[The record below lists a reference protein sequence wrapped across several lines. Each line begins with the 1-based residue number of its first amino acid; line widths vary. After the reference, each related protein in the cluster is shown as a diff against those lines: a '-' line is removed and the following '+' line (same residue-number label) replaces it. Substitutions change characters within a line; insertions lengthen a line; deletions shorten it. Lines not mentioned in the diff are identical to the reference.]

1 MKGSRFFFCL
11 VLVSYVLSFS
21 DLKAQTWDEWFRP
34 KKTQL
39 DYLLKQVLLLES
51 YKDALKESEKILGG
65 GLDQIGSSKEQEL
78 DSHSRFF
85 EERTQPRDLSMAAWQ
100 EIKRLNIGPQTL
112 QQALASSENYWKA
125 KSEWDHPRLWQWMN
139 SIHSG
144 MNKKLELHQEYLMQL
159 LEGGLEMEDAKR
171 AALILELKEELLQ
184 VRMDLQRVGVIG
196 QSYMIQISELKRIE
210 R

>member
-1 MKGSRFFFCL
+1 MKGSRFFFWL
-11 VLVSYVLSFS
+11 VLVSWGLSLS
-21 DLKAQTWDEWFRP
+21 AVKAQTWDEWFRP

-39 DYLLKQVLLLES
+39 DYLLKQILLLES
-51 YKDALKESEKILGG
+51 YKDALKESGKILGG

-78 DSHSRFF
+78 DSHSRFL
-85 EERTQPRDLSMAAWQ
+85 EERTVPGNLSMAAWQ
-100 EIKRLNIGPQTL
+100 EIKHLNIAPKSL
-112 QQALASSENYWKA
+112 QQVLTSSQNYWKA
-125 KSEWDHPRLWQWMN
+125 KSEWDQPRLWQWMN

-144 MNKKLELHQEYLMQL
+144 MNKRLEFHQEYLMQL

-171 AALILELKEELLQ
+171 AALIFELKEELLQ

-196 QSYMIQISELKRIE
+196 QSYMIQISELKRME